1 MNMITMNRPIDAQ
14 LSAEL
19 QELYLENK
27 EWLATILFLEDE
39 MRFFRNLFDNLLSV
53 RIKRKNIQQV
63 EVIGTSLTGILER
76 RNKLKFVLTSR
87 KKKLEQLLE
96 GETDQIGLGFIVEDA
111 AILAEIKSLMA
122 TDKLV
127 KNELFALI
135 EELKSKDGRR
145 GSPLSINGI
154 WLSHFLIFF

>member
-1 MNMITMNRPIDAQ
+1 MNTQVDIQ

-27 EWLATILFLEDE
+27 EWLSDILFLEDE
-39 MRFFRNLFDNLLSV
+39 IRFFQNLFDTVLSARV
-53 RIKRKNIQQV
+53 KRKNIQQV
-63 EVIGTSLTGILER
+63 EVISASLSGILER
-76 RNKLKFVLTSR
+76 RKQLKFLLNSR

-96 GETDQIGLGFIVEDA
+96 GKLVQIGLGFIEEDA
-111 AILAEIKSLMA
+111 AIIIEIKSLLA

-135 EELKSKDGRR
+135 EELKSKD
-145 GSPLSINGI
+145 SPIGI
-154 WLSHFLIFF
+154 PPSFKVHRYHIF